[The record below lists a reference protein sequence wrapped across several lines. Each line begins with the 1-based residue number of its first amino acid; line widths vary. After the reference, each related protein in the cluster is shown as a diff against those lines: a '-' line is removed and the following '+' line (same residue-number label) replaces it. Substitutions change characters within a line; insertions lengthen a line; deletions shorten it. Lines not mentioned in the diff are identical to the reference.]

1 MHHLVLG
8 AWAHMRRTCAAV
20 EVGCLGALEMSKS
33 PLSMRFELQTS
44 KSRPEDVVFHPLM
57 VQLFVDD
64 AFCQAE
70 ILTISSPWT
79 RLR

>member
-1 MHHLVLG
+1 
-8 AWAHMRRTCAAV
+8 
-20 EVGCLGALEMSKS
+20 
-33 PLSMRFELQTS
+33 MRFELQTS